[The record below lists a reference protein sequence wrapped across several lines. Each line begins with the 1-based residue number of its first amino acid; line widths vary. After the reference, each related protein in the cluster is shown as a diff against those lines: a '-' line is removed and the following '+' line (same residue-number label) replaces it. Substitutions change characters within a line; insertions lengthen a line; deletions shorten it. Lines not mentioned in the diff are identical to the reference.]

1 MTSIRQYRCPN
12 CKHKIP
18 IASADFIKGIAFVSC
33 ADCGRDAF
41 AIEEALLKGDD
52 EDLPAPRIRG
62 KVKVECYERKK

>member
-52 EDLPAPRIRG
+52 EDLCRFLRG
-62 KVKVECYERKK
+62 GFGAK